1 MKINIQ
7 ENPHIR
13 ETEITICCT
22 QTDEEIL
29 RMVASLRA
37 YDKKLV
43 GTRDGQSYLLE
54 NRELLYIDTV
64 DKHTFLYTANGV
76 YETPLRLYELEDRL
90 AGNDFFRASKSLIV
104 NFNRIASMRPEFG
117 GRMLLTMQGGE
128 QLVVSRQ
135 YVITIKQK
143 LGL

>member
-1 MKINIQ
+1 MRINIQ
-7 ENPHIR
+7 ENPAIR
-13 ETEITICCT
+13 ETEVNICCA

-64 DKHTFLYTANGV
+64 DKRTFLYTSNGV

-90 AGNDFFRASKSLIV
+90 AGSDFFRASKSLII
-104 NFNRIASMRPEFG
+104 NFNRITSMRPDFG

-135 YVITIKQK
+135 YVATIKQK